1 MDDAT
6 SFRFSRIYV
15 VESLRPGDRR
25 TGTEL
30 YQDTL
35 VPATWQFS
43 WLSLRRF
50 QPVNRAD
57 LFRCLKDIAIECRK
71 DNAGPLLHFEAHGSE
86 VGLELSSGETVCWAD
101 LWRPLAELNAMCR
114 LNLFVV
120 VSACCGAS
128 VFKTIVPTEPAPF
141 WGLLGPRETIGPD
154 ELLQGFR
161 TFYKHLF
168 NGPGGR
174 EALFALNGNRDPNEW
189 PFIFTEVHFAFRTIC
204 HHYLKAQAVPE
215 RESVR
220 VEALVQQMVERE
232 RLAPEVIPRVRSF
245 FTAAVADHSGALE
258 KYRRRFFM
266 IDIDESNDLR
276 FPVNFDK
283 LLDL

>member
-6 SFRFSRIYV
+6 SFRFSRIHV
-15 VESLRPGDRR
+15 IESLRANDRK

-30 YQDTL
+30 YEDML
-35 VPATWQFS
+35 VSAKWEHP

-50 QPVNRAD
+50 QPVNRTD
-57 LFRCLKDIAIECRK
+57 LFRCLEDIAVECRR
-71 DNAGPLLHFEAHGSE
+71 DNAGPLIHFETHGSE
-86 VGLELSSGETVCWAD
+86 AGLELTSGETVYWTD

-114 LNLFVV
+114 VNLFVV
-120 VSACCGAS
+120 VSACYGAS

-141 WGLLGPRETIGPD
+141 WGLLGPREVIGPD
-154 ELLQGFR
+154 DLLQGFR

-174 EALFALNGNRDPNEW
+174 EALFALNAHGDLKEW
-189 PFIFTEVHFAFRTIC
+189 PFIFTEVHFVFRTIC
-204 HHYLKAQAVPE
+204 HYYLTAQAVPE

-220 VEALVQQMVERE
+220 VEALVQQMVEKE
-232 RLAPEVIPRVRSF
+232 RLASEVIPWVRNF
-245 FTAAVADHSGALE
+245 FTAAVADHRGALE
-258 KYRRRFFM
+258 KFRRRFFM

-276 FPVNFDK
+276 FPVNFEK